1 MGKSYTRDN
10 IGIYGYGSLLK
21 DAGEKIEPR
30 VIGRIPISSPWPIE
44 YARRSNLWG
53 DGPTLVLHQTG
64 GKVEGQI
71 LVLSVQS
78 DALSDVRE
86 WLREREGKPPQSWIK
101 EMKLDGLDY
110 VLYCDLEPTL
120 NEADIK
126 PDSLANFAIES
137 VGNKPD
143 KNGIKYLRSNIELG
157 VITPLTFA
165 YRDAILRQSGAKDL
179 VQAEKI
185 LLQGLSGLSKPTN

>member
-1 MGKSYTRDN
+1 MGKSYTQDN

-53 DGPTLVLHQTG
+53 GGPTLALHQTG
-64 GKVEGQI
+64 GKVQGQI

-78 DALSDVRE
+78 DALSHVRE
-86 WLREREGKPPQSWIK
+86 WLREREGNPPLAWIR
-101 EMKLDGLDY
+101 EMELGGFNR

-120 NEADIK
+120 SEADIK
-126 PDSLANFAIES
+126 PDSLARFAIES
-137 VGNKPD
+137 VRIKPD
-143 KNGIKYLRSNIELG
+143 KNGIRYLRRNIEQT
-157 VITPLTFA
+157 VITPLTYA
-165 YRDAILRQSGAKDL
+165 YRDAILRQCGAKNL
-179 VQAEKI
+179 LEAEKV
-185 LLQGLSGLSKPTN
+185 LLERK

>member
-1 MGKSYTRDN
+1 MRKPYTQDN

-78 DALSDVRE
+78 DALSHVRE
-86 WLREREGKPPQSWIK
+86 WLREREGNPPLAWIK
-101 EMKLDGLDY
+101 EMELGGFNR

-120 NEADIK
+120 SEADIK
-126 PDSLANFAIES
+126 PDSLARFAIES
-137 VGNKPD
+137 VRIKPD
-143 KNGIKYLRSNIELG
+143 KNGIRYLRQNIERNL
-157 VITPLTFA
+157 ITPLTYV
-165 YRDAILRQSGAKDL
+165 YRDAILRLSGTKDL
-179 VQAEKI
+179 LEAEKV
-185 LLQGLSGLSKPTN
+185 LLERK

>member
-1 MGKSYTRDN
+1 MGKSYTQDN

-53 DGPTLVLHQTG
+53 SGPTLALHQTG
-64 GKVEGQI
+64 GKVQGQI

-78 DALSDVRE
+78 DALSHVRE
-86 WLREREGKPPQSWIK
+86 WLREREGNPPLAWIK
-101 EMKLDGLDY
+101 EMELGGFNR

-120 NEADIK
+120 SEADIK
-126 PDSLANFAIES
+126 PDSLARFAIES
-137 VGNKPD
+137 VRIKPD
-143 KNGIKYLRSNIELG
+143 KNGIRYLRRNIEQT
-157 VITPLTFA
+157 VITPLTYA
-165 YRDAILRQSGAKDL
+165 YRDAILRQCGAKNL
-179 VQAEKI
+179 LEAEKV
-185 LLQGLSGLSKPTN
+185 LLERK